1 MFVKTKVIMKK
12 ALQLAVILLAFLP
25 AISCAQTAEG
35 AHTTQAGKDAWPEMT
50 AFHTLMSG
58 SFHPAEEGNFV
69 SLKENAQKLFEAARN
84 WQKSAIPED
93 KFKPKE
99 TKEALKK
106 LVLDCNAV
114 NKAVIAKNDDANLLR
129 LITKAHD
136 TFHTIVGEC
145 RQAE

>member
-1 MFVKTKVIMKK
+1 MKK
-12 ALQLAVILLAFLP
+12 TLQLAVILLAFLP
-25 AISCAQTAEG
+25 AISFAQATEG
-35 AHTTQAGKDAWPEMT
+35 AHTAQAAKNVWPEMT

-69 SLKENAQKLFEAARN
+69 PLKENAERLFAAART

-114 NKAVIAKNDDANLLR
+114 NKAVIAKHNDEELRR